1 MNYITTTQ
9 LRTKT
14 PELINTLLSGGS
26 VNLIHRSQI
35 VGEIVPK
42 KSEPKIFDAARFEKI
57 VKKLN
62 FKPLTRQE
70 AENNYRNHI
79 MKKYGQGLSGRQ

>member
-26 VNLIHRSQI
+26 INLVHRSKI
-35 VGEIVPK
+35 VGEIIPK
-42 KSEPKIFDAARFEKI
+42 KSEPKIFNAARFEKI
-57 VKKLN
+57 VKQLK
-62 FKPLTRQE
+62 FKPLTRKE
-70 AENNYRNHI
+70 AENNYRDHI
-79 MKKYGQGLSGRQ
+79 INKYGQGLSGH